1 MKLLS
6 NNWRSTGSLVSI
18 DDRRREPREDAH
30 GLVRLFTVEHE
41 RFVFEG
47 EMRDVSASGFR
58 LEHHHPRVSSG
69 DEYRFE
75 SPFSSGI
82 ARVMWN
88 RILDDY
94 VETGFLIVSREDQF

>member
-6 NNWRSTGSLVSI
+6 NNWRSSTVVSI
-18 DDRRREPREDAH
+18 DDRRAEPREEAH
-30 GLVRLFTVEHE
+30 GLVRLFSVEHE
-41 RFVFEG
+41 RLIFEG

-58 LEHHHPRVSSG
+58 LEHHHQRVSSG

-75 SPFSSGI
+75 SPYSSGL

-88 RILDDY
+88 RILDTS
-94 VETGFLIVSREDQF
+94 VETGFFVLYRDPEV